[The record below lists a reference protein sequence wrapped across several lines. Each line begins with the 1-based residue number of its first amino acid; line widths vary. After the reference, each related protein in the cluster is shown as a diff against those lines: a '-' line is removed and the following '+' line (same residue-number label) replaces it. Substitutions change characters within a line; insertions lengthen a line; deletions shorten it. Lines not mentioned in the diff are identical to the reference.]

1 MPHTWISIF
10 WNIFFSQ
17 NISSIKQDLPF
28 WTIYFFLHSKL
39 INNSDHFVSL
49 NFDLII
55 CPLKAFWWL
64 LSYKSIIVTI
74 IIITNA
80 TTILA
85 VQNIRLLYPLHS
97 LYFAFWISTHKMPTC
112 IYLMQDLDKLASLCG
127 QWIWGHISHFI
138 PIWKKNL
145 QLSKHWS
152 SNDFFPFA
160 CTWLKDCL
168 EMLQPTKYMENN

>member
-1 MPHTWISIF
+1 MY
-10 WNIFFSQ
+10 
-17 NISSIKQDLPF
+17 L
-28 WTIYFFLHSKL
+28 FLHTKL

-74 IIITNA
+74 IIITNT

-85 VQNIRLLYPLHS
+85 DQNIRLLYPLHS
-97 LYFAFWISTHKMPTC
+97 LYFAFWITTHKMSTC
-112 IYLMQDLDKLASLCG
+112 IYLMQDLDKLTSLCG

-152 SNDFFPFA
+152 SNDFFPSLAHDWRTVWKCFSLPSIWR
-160 CTWLKDCL
+160 TI
-168 EMLQPTKYMENN
+168 KYASYLTAGLF